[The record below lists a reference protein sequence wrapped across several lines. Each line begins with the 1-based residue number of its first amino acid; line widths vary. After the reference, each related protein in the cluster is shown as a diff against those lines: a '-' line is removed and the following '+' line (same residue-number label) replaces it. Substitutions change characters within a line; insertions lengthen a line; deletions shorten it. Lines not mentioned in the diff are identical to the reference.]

1 MHQYIV
7 NASLQIIPVVQDRH
21 PYLWVDEAISIIE
34 DSGISYDV
42 GPFAT
47 IIEGNYEQ
55 VMKVINDVNEYL
67 LSKGCVEWISN
78 IQIQITSN
86 GDITGDEK
94 GEFFTF
100 FLMLNGKPLN
110 YNEFGPDLK
119 GELTVVKGAPVT
131 GDSTEVPF
139 QVYLRRDGNRVLIPG
154 LA

>member
-47 IIEGNYEQ
+47 IIEGTYEQ
-55 VMKVINDVNEYL
+55 VMKVINDVNEFL
-67 LSKGCVEWISN
+67 LSKGCTEWISN
-78 IQIQITSN
+78 IHIQIRSN

-94 GEFFTF
+94 TSKFKSTF
-100 FLMLNGKPLN
+100 
-110 YNEFGPDLK
+110 
-119 GELTVVKGAPVT
+119 
-131 GDSTEVPF
+131 
-139 QVYLRRDGNRVLIPG
+139 
-154 LA
+154 